1 MRVYFSRFAQSENA
15 ELSAYIY
22 TRTSRAGL
30 TSVRIFR
37 RFHQPHHFVLTRGV
51 PNVVLVGGTVSFFD
65 AMLIECRSVY

>member
-1 MRVYFSRFAQSENA
+1 MYFFKFAQSENA
-15 ELSAYIY
+15 DMSLGYIRE
-22 TRTSRAGL
+22 THAGGGGM
-30 TSVRIFR
+30 SIRIFH